1 MSSAL
6 YILATSCG
14 ISISRILMQ
23 IPSHSDRNHTAI
35 YNNKTLLTLSPEFSI
50 DVLSM
55 SEFSDFKRGVLHS
68 VLIGITVVTAI
79 ANTTLAVA
87 VSRKIRRPQTIDEQ
101 VPEPQKIYA
110 AVLNNNIWV
119 LVGLQICLMFSS
131 SAFRSKRCKEA
142 GTDQKCDGM
151 GYAFTCFSVIFIT
164 MILQCWNLWRFSRK
178 YVPPGDEA
186 IELDDYPPP
195 VDATQDCGQEHAA
208 APMDATQGCGQEH
221 TAAPAP
227 PYAAYLHRHV

>member
-6 YILATSCG
+6 YFLAISCG
-14 ISISRILMQ
+14 ISICRVLMQ
-23 IPSHSDRNHTAI
+23 ISSHSDRNLDHMSNLNHTFI
-35 YNNKTLLTLSPEFSI
+35 YNNKTLVTFSPEFPM

-68 VLIGITVVTAI
+68 VLIGITAVTAI

-101 VPEPQKIYA
+101 VPEPGKIYA
-110 AVLNNNIWV
+110 EVLNNNIWV
-119 LVGLQICLMFSS
+119 LLGLQICLMFSS

-142 GTDQKCDGM
+142 GTDKKCDRM
-151 GYAFTCFSVIFIT
+151 GYAFICFSVIFIA
-164 MILQCWNLWRFSRK
+164 MIFQCWNLWRFSRK
-178 YVPPGDEA
+178 YAPPRDDA
-186 IELDDYPPP
+186 IELNDYPPP
-195 VDATQDCGQEHAA
+195 A
-208 APMDATQGCGQEH
+208 DATQGCGQEH